1 MIKDYE
7 LCINPRQ
14 KGFISCLWYQVTKQD
29 VITKKNKKA
38 HFVICK
44 LSFDDEFFNLINDK
58 NKHIHNKN
66 VSQRFQNWNSKKDG
80 NVVALLHALC
90 YFKNS
95 FFSKNSEVTHNGVN
109 VQYCLHYNF
118 TVSFSYELLKLR
130 WSIIK
135 FIMLLLNC

>member
-1 MIKDYE
+1 MTRTNTSTTKMFH
-7 LCINPRQ
+7 
-14 KGFISCLWYQVTKQD
+14 KGFRI
-29 VITKKNKKA
+29 
-38 HFVICK
+38 
-44 LSFDDEFFNLINDK
+44 
-58 NKHIHNKN
+58 
-66 VSQRFQNWNSKKDG
+66 KKDG

-135 FIMLLLNC
+135 FTMLLQNC